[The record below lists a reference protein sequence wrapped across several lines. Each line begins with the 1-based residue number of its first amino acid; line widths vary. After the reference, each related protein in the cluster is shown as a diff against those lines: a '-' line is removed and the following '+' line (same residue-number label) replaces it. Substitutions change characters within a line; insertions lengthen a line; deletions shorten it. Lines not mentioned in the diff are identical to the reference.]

1 MKLDFRDVLQRGI
14 LLYDVWDAAT
24 TKLILR
30 NLSPGML
37 FIDIGANV
45 GYFTLVAAQ
54 QVGQLGR
61 VIAVEPNPLV
71 AEQLRQN
78 VARSG
83 LSNAVVVQ
91 AACSD
96 SNQRRSLYLAN
107 ISGTGNT
114 GQSSFSAQN
123 ARSEVS
129 VDVECV
135 TVDQLVEG
143 AKSTRV
149 DLVKI
154 DVEGAEMSVL
164 RGMTRTLTRFR
175 PKLIIEINP
184 ERLDS
189 FATKPGDV
197 IGFIEGF
204 GYRTGEI
211 KEQTALSDYL
221 FVPVEQSTG

>member
-1 MKLDFRDVLQRGI
+1 MFSLYGIVIQFARIWERIWPFERGTYVPWRFIKRGLDCGALHSTWFEFRPGLWMKLDFRDVLQRGI

-37 FIDIGANV
+37 FIDIGVNV

-96 SNQRRSLYLAN
+96 SNQR
-107 ISGTGNT
+107 
-114 GQSSFSAQN
+114 
-123 ARSEVS
+123 
-129 VDVECV
+129 
-135 TVDQLVEG
+135 
-143 AKSTRV
+143 
-149 DLVKI
+149 
-154 DVEGAEMSVL
+154 
-164 RGMTRTLTRFR
+164 
-175 PKLIIEINP
+175 
-184 ERLDS
+184 
-189 FATKPGDV
+189 
-197 IGFIEGF
+197 
-204 GYRTGEI
+204 
-211 KEQTALSDYL
+211 
-221 FVPVEQSTG
+221 